1 MSSSYDGYMV
11 NNINM
16 IIQDDELSHLRRGE
30 EVESPQGGDLSHLRR
45 REEEGSPQG
54 EAHSSYPDGS
64 SQINDQ
70 ECILTKTD
78 LGYI

>member
-30 EVESPQGGDLSHLRR
+30 EVESPQG
-45 REEEGSPQG
+45 